1 MSLTLTITADTYKAL
16 RAKACVILGIPGEE
30 IAVTGADSYI
40 MPELQARD
48 PGTLDPAISTEPEP
62 TPDAAPVKPKRA
74 PVKPKADPVPVAAVP
89 VEEQGNPAPAIV
101 YDDVR
106 KLVLDLSKDPK
117 TRPDVRAILATFD
130 VDHATKLS
138 PEQWPAAHAALAKL
152 AGVEVDTDEAL
163 G

>member
-30 IAVTGADSYI
+30 TADSHV
-40 MPELQARD
+40 MPELLARQAEPD
-48 PGTLDPAISTEPEP
+48 PEP
-62 TPDAAPVKPKRA
+62 TPDVPAEKAEKPKRAA

-130 VDHATKLS
+130 VDHATKLT